1 MKKSAILPV
10 LLTLVLCCP
19 FKVYGQSN
27 SNAKKPASGTYK
39 RSAVLKV
46 YRTSMKEKN
55 YTKARQAVE
64 DAIRMHAD
72 AAADPQLYRY
82 DMDALNELIGAENR
96 KIYLNTRPDTV
107 GYFNYMYD
115 LYTMGMKCDSVEQ
128 VRLQEKR
135 ALGKKA
141 EPKLRA
147 GVGQLMLPYMNNL
160 LNAGK
165 YHYQK
170 KNYTSAF
177 RFFDMYATSKASELL
192 STTKEAAAWADNN
205 TEVAV
210 LAVLSAYASGNNA
223 GTMAYLPASL
233 GDESLRAKL
242 LEVGAK
248 AAAELHDEEAMLG
261 LLEQGFDAYPNVEYF
276 LMTLVKYYN
285 DAERYGEALQRVLR
299 MTQLYPNT
307 RDYWYMAGKEQMLL
321 GQYEAAL
328 ASFERCVE
336 IKADDAESYS
346 AIGNIYLHDAHE
358 AYAHFN
364 VPLSDPNYTTQKRT
378 IDGLYKKACAA
389 FEKAR
394 SFDEDNRDLWL
405 SGLRE
410 TYFKLNK
417 GRELRALEK
426 RK

>member
-1 MKKSAILPV
+1 
-10 LLTLVLCCP
+10 
-19 FKVYGQSN
+19 
-27 SNAKKPASGTYK
+27 
-39 RSAVLKV
+39 
-46 YRTSMKEKN
+46 
-55 YTKARQAVE
+55 
-64 DAIRMHAD
+64 
-72 AAADPQLYRY
+72 
-82 DMDALNELIGAENR
+82 MDALNELIGAENR

-115 LYTMGMKCDSVEQ
+115 LYVMGMKCDSVEQ
-128 VRLQEKR
+128 ARLQEKR
-135 ALGKKA
+135 AQGKKA
-141 EPKLRA
+141 EPKLRT
-147 GVGQLMLPYMNNL
+147 GVGQLMLPYMKNL

-165 YHYQK
+165 FHYQK
-170 KNYTSAF
+170 KNYKQAF
-177 RFFDMYATSKASELL
+177 RFLDMYAKAKSSELL
-192 STTKEAAAWADNN
+192 STTKESEGWTDDK

-210 LAVLSAYASGNNA
+210 LAALSAYASGDNA

-233 GDESLRAKL
+233 NDESLRAKL
-242 LEVGAK
+242 LEVGSK
-248 AAAELHDEEAMLG
+248 AAAELHDEAAMLA

-276 LMTLVKYYN
+276 LMTLVKHYN
-285 DAERYGEALQRVLR
+285 DAEQYGEALQRVQK
-299 MTQLYPNT
+299 MVQLYPNI

-328 ASFERCVE
+328 VSFERCIE

-346 AIGNIYLHDAHE
+346 AMGNIYLHDAHE

-364 VPLSDPNYTTQKRT
+364 VALSDPNYATKKKS
-378 IDGLYKKACAA
+378 IDELYKKACAA

-394 SFDEDNRDLWL
+394 AFDEENRELWL

>member
-1 MKKSAILPV
+1 MKKIAVMPVLLSLALCCPNRVCGQPSGNVPKPAAGTYKKSAV
-10 LLTLVLCCP
+10 M
-19 FKVYGQSN
+19 K
-27 SNAKKPASGTYK
+27 A
-39 RSAVLKV
+39 

-55 YTKARQAVE
+55 YAKARQAVE
-64 DAIRMHAD
+64 DAIRTHAD

-82 DMDALNELIGAENR
+82 SMDALNELIGAENR

-115 LYTMGMKCDSVEQ
+115 LYAMGMKCDSVEQ
-128 VRLQEKR
+128 ARLQEKR
-135 ALGKKA
+135 AQGKKA
-141 EPKLRA
+141 EPKLRT
-147 GVGQLMLPYMNNL
+147 GVGQLMLPYMKNL

-165 YHYQK
+165 FHYQK
-170 KNYTSAF
+170 KNYKQAF
-177 RFFDMYATSKASELL
+177 RFLDMYAKAKSSELL
-192 STTKEAAAWADNN
+192 STTKESEGWTDDK

-210 LAVLSAYASGNNA
+210 LAALSAYASGDNA

-233 GDESLRAKL
+233 NDESLRAKL
-242 LEVGAK
+242 LEVGSK
-248 AAAELHDEEAMLG
+248 AAAELHDEAAMLA

-276 LMTLVKYYN
+276 LMTLVKHYN
-285 DAERYGEALQRVLR
+285 DAEQYGEALQRVQK
-299 MTQLYPNT
+299 MVQLYPNI

-328 ASFERCVE
+328 VSFGRCIE

-346 AIGNIYLHDAHE
+346 AMGNIYLHDAHE

-364 VPLSDPNYTTQKRT
+364 VALSDPNYATKKKS
-378 IDGLYKKACAA
+378 IDELYKKACVA

-394 SFDEDNRDLWL
+394 AFDEENRELWL

>member
-1 MKKSAILPV
+1 MLLLALYCPSKVCGQSSSNVNKPAAGAYKKSAV
-10 LLTLVLCCP
+10 M
-19 FKVYGQSN
+19 
-27 SNAKKPASGTYK
+27 
-39 RSAVLKV
+39 KV

-64 DAIRMHAD
+64 DAIRTHAD
-72 AAADPQLYRY
+72 AAADPQLYRCG
-82 DMDALNELIGAENR
+82 MDALNELIGAENR
-96 KIYLNTRPDTV
+96 KIYLKNRPDTV

-115 LYTMGMKCDSVEQ
+115 LYAMGVKCDSVEQ
-128 VRLQEKR
+128 VRLRERK

-147 GVGQLMLPYMNNL
+147 GVGQLMLPYMKNL

-165 YHYQK
+165 FHYQK
-170 KNYTSAF
+170 KNYTQAF
-177 RFFDMYATSKASELL
+177 RFFDMYASAKSSELL
-192 STTKEAAAWADNN
+192 STTKEAAGWTDDQ

-242 LEVGAK
+242 LEVGSK
-248 AAAELHDEEAMLG
+248 AAAELHDEAAMLA
-261 LLEQGFDAYPNVEYF
+261 LLEQGFDAYPGVEYF
-276 LMTLVKYYN
+276 LMTLVKHYN
-285 DAERYGEALQRVLR
+285 DTEQYGEALARVQRMV
-299 MTQLYPNT
+299 QLYPNT
-307 RDYWYMAGKEQMLL
+307 RDYWFMAGKEQMLL

-328 ASFERCVE
+328 GSFERCVE
-336 IKADDAESYS
+336 IKADDAESFS
-346 AIGNIYLHDAHE
+346 AMGNIYLHDAHD

-364 VPLSDPNYTTQKRT
+364 IALSDPNYATKKKN
-378 IDGLYKKACAA
+378 IDDLYKKACVA

-394 SFDEDNRDLWL
+394 AFDEENRELWL